1 MQKNTSD
8 TVEHLF
14 PIKTLKK
21 LGIERNFL
29 NFMKDIYRKRI
40 TNIVNGER

>member
-1 MQKNTSD
+1 MQKKISD
-8 TVEHLF
+8 ADEHLF
-14 PIKTLKK
+14 PIRTLRK

-29 NFMKDIYRKRI
+29 NFRKDIYRKRI